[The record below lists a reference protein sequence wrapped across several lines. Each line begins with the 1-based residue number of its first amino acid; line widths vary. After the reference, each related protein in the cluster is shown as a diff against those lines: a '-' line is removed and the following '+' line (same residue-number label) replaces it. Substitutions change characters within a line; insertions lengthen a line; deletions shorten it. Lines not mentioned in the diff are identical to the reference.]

1 MKSFTSLLIVV
12 CALSLIL
19 AACGEAVEVISYYAP
34 GDSIVINIAE
44 SYRLLKM
51 APVLV
56 LNRDIEE
63 SEFNADMV
71 AITPLIRDTIN
82 NIMRYKTEDELKS
95 TGIFDQLRVEIGD
108 ALRNG
113 MGMDYVTNVYFS
125 DFVVQ

>member
-1 MKSFTSLLIVV
+1 MKKFASLLLVI
-12 CALSLIL
+12 CALSFIL
-19 AACGEAVEVISYYAP
+19 AACGEVEEVVSYYAP
-34 GDSIVINIAE
+34 GDSIVVNIAE

-56 LNRDIEE
+56 LSRDIEE
-63 SEFNADMV
+63 SEFNAEIT

-82 NIMRYKTEDELKS
+82 NIMRYKTEEELKS
-95 TGIFDQLRVEIGD
+95 AGILDQLRAEIGD